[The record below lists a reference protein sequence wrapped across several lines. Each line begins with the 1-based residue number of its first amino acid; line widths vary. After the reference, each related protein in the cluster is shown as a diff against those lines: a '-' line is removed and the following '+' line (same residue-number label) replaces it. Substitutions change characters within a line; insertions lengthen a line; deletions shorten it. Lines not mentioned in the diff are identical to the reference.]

1 MRIRVLSSIT
11 EISTHQWDGLWPN
24 AYPFTR
30 HDFFSALESSG
41 SIDSKTRNNTGWRT
55 AHIVVYDSPDN
66 PKGGQ
71 AETSVTPPIEN
82 AMETPVAVMP
92 LFIKMHSYGEYVF
105 DWSWA
110 SAYQQAGIE
119 YYPKLVNAVPFTPA
133 TGPRI
138 AFSASLS
145 EENKSAYCEA
155 IMHRIKQ
162 ITEEIDASGFHCLFP
177 DTHTAKLL
185 ASAGYSQRLG
195 TQFHWFNNNY
205 NDFDDFLSTFS
216 SRKRKNIRKERA
228 KARQNQK
235 PKHST
240 DITIRKESEN
250 LSFDFDIKMRN
261 GTEVSADE
269 WKTFSALYNRT
280 YLKRSG
286 HSGYLGHNFFQLIA
300 GAIPDQVLLAS
311 AHQGQEMISAALY
324 FRDEDVLYGRYWGTK
339 IDIDGLHFE
348 CCYYQG
354 IEYAIKHKLKRF
366 DPGAQGEHKIQR
378 GFTPIKTQ
386 SFHWLRQPEFNQAVG
401 NFVRQEAPEIS
412 RYITKTRELLP
423 FKEGRTIP
431 DEDILL

>member
-1 MRIRVLSSIT
+1 MRIQVLSSIT
-11 EISTHQWDGLWPN
+11 EVSATQWDALWPST
-24 AYPFTR
+24 YPFTR
-30 HDFFSALESSG
+30 HAFFSALENSG

-55 AHIVVYDSPDN
+55 AHIVVYDSVASTEESPTN
-66 PKGGQ
+66 KL
-71 AETSVTPPIEN
+71 T
-82 AMETPVAVMP
+82 ETPVAAMP

-110 SAYQQAGIE
+110 DAYHQAGIE
-119 YYPKLVNAVPFTPA
+119 YYPKLINAAPFTPA
-133 TGPRI
+133 TGPRM
-138 AFSASLS
+138 ALSPSLS
-145 EENKSAYCEA
+145 EKSKTAYSEA
-155 IMHRIKQ
+155 IMHRVKQ

-177 DTHTAKLL
+177 DTNTAKFF
-185 ASAGYSQRLG
+185 ASAGYSQRIG
-195 TQFHWFNNNY
+195 SQFHWFNNDY

-216 SRKRKNIRKERA
+216 SRKRKNIRKERT
-228 KARQNQK
+228 KALQNQR
-235 PKHST
+235 PKHNLAVEFQT
-240 DITIRKESEN
+240 KSEQP
-250 LSFDFDIKMRN
+250 SFNFDIKMRN
-261 GTEVSADE
+261 GAEVSADE
-269 WKTFSALYNRT
+269 WKIFSALYNRT

-286 HSGYLGHNFFQLIA
+286 SSGYLGHNFFQLIA
-300 GAIPDQVLLAS
+300 DAIPEQVLLAS
-311 AHQGQEMISAALY
+311 AHQGQEMIAAALY

-386 SFHWLRQPEFNQAVG
+386 SFHWLRQAEFNQAVS

-412 RYITKTRELLP
+412 RYIKKTRELLP
-423 FKEGRTIP
+423 FKEGTTIS